1 MNRALAGNAKCT
13 IIFSPAPLS
22 SWTFYE
28 RQKKRTLVTPI
39 INNESPYY
47 YAKKARIYRTN
58 LNCHNH
64 GDLYCCL
71 ATELRLMN
79 HVNHPR
85 LLYV

>member
-1 MNRALAGNAKCT
+1 MNRALADNAKCT
-13 IIFSPAPLS
+13 IIFPRPRCHHGR
-22 SWTFYE
+22 FKRE
-28 RQKKRTLVTPI
+28 IKKRTLVTPI

-79 HVNHPR
+79 HVNHSR

>member
-1 MNRALAGNAKCT
+1 MHNYF
-13 IIFSPAPLS
+13 FSGPAVIMDVLR
-22 SWTFYE
+22 E